1 MTGDRLMATKYP
13 KRPLPMAA
21 DLYGDL
27 YSAVEAAPK
36 SDWRGYFPG
45 LAIVAMGTLAAG
57 FLSDHYGVPLTLMA
71 LLIGLALNFL
81 SADARL
87 TPGLAFASR
96 SLLRWGI
103 VLVGVRIT
111 AGQIVALG
119 PVALLCVVAIVALTM
134 GAGVLAARRLGQD
147 TAFGVLAGGG
157 VAICGASAAMALA
170 TTLGEKRT
178 SQAQLTLVLVGISAM
193 SASAMMLYPL
203 VAHAF
208 HLSDL
213 KAGFLLGASIHDVA
227 QALGA
232 GYSYSDGA
240 GGIAAIV
247 KLTRVALAGASAGG
261 GGDGPHALRQRKRG
275 RGEGAGGAVVRRR
288 VLRAGGGQFV
298 RRDPASGGDGRGK
311 GSRGNARVGG
321 HRDRDPLALVA
332 IAGGRTKAAIG
343 DPRVDVGSV
352 RDGAGGSFI
361 ADRISEPSIRAS
373 PARTEPRVVRS
384 PRRQGQAANRPPDTP
399 SLASAGAPW

>member
-1 MTGDRLMATKYP
+1 METFRQS
-13 KRPLPMAA
+13 RPLPMAA

-27 YSAVEAAPK
+27 YGDVSAAPK
-36 SDWRGYFPG
+36 RDWRGYAPG
-45 LAIVAMGTLAAG
+45 LVVVVMGTLAAG

-81 SADARL
+81 SADSRL

-111 AGQIVALG
+111 FGQIVALG
-119 PVALLCVVAIVALTM
+119 PVALLCVVGIVALTM
-134 GAGVLAARRLGQD
+134 AAGVFAARRFGFD
-147 TAFGVLAGGG
+147 TAFGLLAGGS

-178 SQAQLTLVLVGISAM
+178 TQAQLTLVLVGISAM

-203 VAHAF
+203 VAHAL
-208 HLSDL
+208 HMSDL

-247 KLTRVALAGASAGG
+247 KLTRVALLAPVLAVVAVGLARFDPSG
-261 GGDGPHALRQRKRG
+261 
-275 RGEGAGGAVVRRR
+275 GAGKAKGPGVPWFVVGFFVLAGINSFGVIPPIVATGAEKAAAAMLAAAVTATAIRSPLAQLLEAGPKPLLVILIATVVAFALALGAAVV
-288 VLRAGGGQFV
+288 L
-298 RRDPASGGDGRGK
+298 
-311 GSRGNARVGG
+311 
-321 HRDRDPLALVA
+321 
-332 IAGGRTKAAIG
+332 IG
-343 DPRVDVGSV
+343 
-352 RDGAGGSFI
+352 
-361 ADRISEPSIRAS
+361 
-373 PARTEPRVVRS
+373 
-384 PRRQGQAANRPPDTP
+384 
-399 SLASAGAPW
+399 

>member
-1 MTGDRLMATKYP
+1 MATQQP

-27 YSAVEAAPK
+27 YGDIEATPK
-36 SDWRGYFPG
+36 HNWRGYVPG
-45 LAIVAMGTLAAG
+45 LLVVAMGTLAAG

-71 LLIGLALNFL
+71 LLIGLSLNFL
-81 SADARL
+81 SADGRL

-103 VLVGVRIT
+103 VLF
-111 AGQIVALG
+111 
-119 PVALLCVVAIVALTM
+119 
-134 GAGVLAARRLGQD
+134 AARRFGFD
-147 TAFGVLAGGG
+147 TAFGLLAGGS

-178 SQAQLTLVLVGISAM
+178 TQAQLTLVLVGISAM

-208 HLSDL
+208 HMSDL

-240 GGIAAIV
+240 GAIAAIV
-247 KLTRVALAGASAGG
+247 KLTRVALLAPVLAIVAMGLARWS
-261 GGDGPHALRQRKRG
+261 GDGGKG
-275 RGEGAGGAVVRRR
+275 GEGHAKGPGVPWFVVGFFVLAGINSFGVIPPVVATGAER
-288 VLRAGGGQFV
+288 VAAAMLAAAVTATAIRSPLSQLLEAGPKPLLVIFAATLAAFG
-298 RRDPASGGDGRGK
+298 
-311 GSRGNARVGG
+311 
-321 HRDRDPLALVA
+321 LAL
-332 IAGGRTKAAIG
+332 AAALLLIG
-343 DPRVDVGSV
+343 
-352 RDGAGGSFI
+352 
-361 ADRISEPSIRAS
+361 
-373 PARTEPRVVRS
+373 
-384 PRRQGQAANRPPDTP
+384 
-399 SLASAGAPW
+399 